1 VDQIGEEGDAAG
13 GDEDRKLSR
22 RRCPEDGERK
32 ADRSKPPSR
41 ALDAFVDEAVRMA
54 VAILVVTVMA
64 EFLLGR
70 PGFLIAFV
78 AVRPGVRMRV
88 D

>member
-1 VDQIGEEGDAAG
+1 
-13 GDEDRKLSR
+13 
-22 RRCPEDGERK
+22 
-32 ADRSKPPSR
+32 
-41 ALDAFVDEAVRMA
+41 
-54 VAILVVTVMA
+54 MA